1 MKDVK
6 YERKLSYESG
16 QPYENF
22 VRLNLAYGKKRG
34 KNMKEEYAIK
44 LFDEYKIRTKWD
56 LEIGDYYYS
65 VIDVIAVLTESKN
78 PRNYWKVLK
87 KRLKDEGNELVT
99 NCNRLKMPA
108 KDGKM
113 RLTDVATTK
122 QLLRIIQSVPSPKA
136 EPFKQW
142 LAQMGK
148 ERLEEIADPEIAMQR
163 SINTYRRK
171 GYSEE
176 WITQRMRS
184 IETRRELT
192 AEWDR
197 VGVNEGIE
205 YAILTDDISKAW
217 SGMST
222 KEYKQYKGLR
232 KEGLRDNMTNMELIL
247 SMLAEGS
254 TTEISKVENPD
265 GFVESRS
272 VAKRGGNI
280 AGNARRELEST
291 TRRKVISRR
300 NSRLLTF
307 WMNSF
312 KIWDV

>member
-1 MKDVK
+1 MDEK
-6 YERKLSYESG
+6 
-16 QPYENF
+16 
-22 VRLNLAYGKKRG
+22 
-34 KNMKEEYAIK
+34 YAIK
-44 LFDEYKIRTKWD
+44 LFEEYKIRTKWD
-56 LEIGDYYYS
+56 PEIEDYYYS
-65 VIDVIAVLTESKN
+65 VIDVIAVLTGSKR
-78 PRNYWKVLK
+78 PRKYWSDLK
-87 KRLKDEGNELVT
+87 SKLKSEGSEVSENIGQ
-99 NCNRLKMPA
+99 LKMLSS
-108 KDGKM
+108 DGKM
-113 RLTDVATTK
+113 RKTDVATTK
-122 QLLRIIQSVPSPKA
+122 QLLRLIQSVPSPKA

-148 ERLEEIADPEIAMQR
+148 ERLEEIADPEISMQR
-163 SINTYRRK
+163 AINTYRKK

-184 IETRRELT
+184 FETRKELT

-222 KEYKQYKGLR
+222 KEYKQYKGLK

-247 SMLAEGS
+247 NMLAEAS

-265 GFVESRS
+265 GFEESRE

-280 AGNARRELEST
+280 AGNARKELEEVT
-291 TRRKVISRR
+291 GRKVISKK
-300 NSRLLTF
+300 NSKTPKLLDE
-307 WMNSF
+307 WL
-312 KIWDV
+312 IH

>member
-1 MKDVK
+1 MDEK
-6 YERKLSYESG
+6 
-16 QPYENF
+16 
-22 VRLNLAYGKKRG
+22 
-34 KNMKEEYAIK
+34 YAIK
-44 LFDEYKIRTKWD
+44 LFEEYKIRTKWD
-56 LEIGDYYYS
+56 PEIEDYYYS

-78 PRNYWKVLK
+78 PRRYWSDLKRKLK
-87 KRLKDEGNELVT
+87 KEGSQLYENIVQ
-99 NCNRLKMPA
+99 LKM
-108 KDGKM
+108 KS
-113 RLTDVATTK
+113 TDDKFYKTDDANTK
-122 QLLRIIQSVPSPKA
+122 QLLRIVQSVPSPKA

-163 SINTYRRK
+163 AINTYRQK

-176 WITQRMRS
+176 WITQRMRT
-184 IETRRELT
+184 IETRKELT
-192 AEWDR
+192 AEWNR

-222 KEYKQYKGLR
+222 KEYKQHKGLK

-247 SMLAEGS
+247 NMLAEAS

-265 GFVESRS
+265 GFEESRD

-280 AGNARRELEST
+280 AGNARKELEAVTGKS
-291 TRRKVISRR
+291 VISKK
-300 NSRLLTF
+300 NSKNPELL
-307 WMNSF
+307 
-312 KIWDV
+312 DE

>member
-1 MKDVK
+1 M
-6 YERKLSYESG
+6 
-16 QPYENF
+16 
-22 VRLNLAYGKKRG
+22 
-34 KNMKEEYAIK
+34 EEKYAIK
-44 LFDEYKIRTKWD
+44 LFEEYKIRTKWD
-56 LEIGDYYYS
+56 SEIEDWYYS
-65 VIDVIAVLTESKN
+65 IIDVIAVLTESKN

-87 KRLKDEGNELVT
+87 KRMKDEGSELVT

-122 QLLRIIQSVPSPKA
+122 QLLRLIQSVPSPKA

-163 SINTYRRK
+163 AIDTYRQK
-171 GYSEE
+171 GYSED
-176 WITQRMRS
+176 WITQRMRT
-184 IETRRELT
+184 IETRKELT
-192 AEWDR
+192 AEWNR

-222 KEYKQYKGLR
+222 KEYKQYKGLK

-247 SMLAEGS
+247 NMLAEAS

-265 GFVESRS
+265 GFEESRD
-272 VAKRGGNI
+272 VAKHGGNI
-280 AGNARRELEST
+280 AGNARKELESVT
-291 TRRKVISRR
+291 GKSVISKK
-300 NSRLLTF
+300 NSKNPELL
-307 WMNSF
+307 
-312 KIWDV
+312 DE

>member
-247 SMLAEGS
+247 SMLDEGS

-300 NSRLLTF
+300 NSKTPNFL
-307 WMNSF
+307 
-312 KIWDV
+312 DE

>member
-1 MKDVK
+1 MKGG
-6 YERKLSYESG
+6 KLMDE
-16 QPYENF
+16 
-22 VRLNLAYGKKRG
+22 K
-34 KNMKEEYAIK
+34 YAIK

-56 LEIGDYYYS
+56 PEIEDYYYS

-78 PRNYWKVLK
+78 PSAYWRKLK
-87 KRLKDEGNELVT
+87 QRLSEESNESVT
-99 NCNRLKMPA
+99 NCHRLKMPA

-113 RLTDVATTK
+113 RETDVANTK
-122 QLLRIIQSVPSPKA
+122 ELLRLIQSVPSPNA

-163 SINTYRRK
+163 AINTYRQK

-184 IETRRELT
+184 IETRKELT
-192 AEWDR
+192 AEWNR

-222 KEYKQYKGLR
+222 KEYKQYKGLK
-232 KEGLRDNMTNMELIL
+232 KEGLRDNMTNLELIL
-247 SMLAEGS
+247 NMLAEVS

-265 GFVESRS
+265 GFEESRD

-280 AGNARRELEST
+280 AGNARQELEEVTGKS
-291 TRRKVISRR
+291 VISKN
-300 NSRLLTF
+300 NSKNPELL
-307 WMNSF
+307 
-312 KIWDV
+312 DE